1 MSHKHLNLEEREKFF
16 AWYEQGVSLREIG
29 RRLGRSHS
37 TFGRELKRNK
47 TGQGYCSNEYLT
59 FKYIPC
65 KAQAK
70 AEKRGWR
77 QRYKA
82 PLKNPQTFLFVRKN
96 LRAGLTPDEIAGRL
110 PLVHPGESISYETI
124 YRYIY
129 SKKMRKYKYW
139 QYLTLG
145 RKIRMKKNGR
155 SVHRNSKIPGSI
167 SIDLRPEIVSL
178 RSRAGDWETDNI
190 IGQQT
195 DKTALSVT
203 VERVTRLTLLTR
215 LSNRLAVTKR
225 DALVRRLGIFP
236 DRIRLTL
243 TADNGSENS
252 LHQQISQQLQL
263 LMFFCHAYHSWEKGT
278 VENTNGRIRRFI
290 PKGVSIDDLTD
301 EQIKR
306 VEIRLNSTPR
316 KCLGYLTPY
325 EKMDQV
331 LSTLKTASG
340 AFPL

>member
-16 AWYEQGVSLREIG
+16 TWHEQGISLREIG
-29 RRLGRSHS
+29 KRLGRSHS
-37 TFGRELKRNK
+37 TFVRELKRNK
-47 TGQGYCSNEYLT
+47 TGKGYCSNEYLT

-65 KAQAK
+65 KAQIK
-70 AEKRGWR
+70 AEKRGFR
-77 QRYKA
+77 QRYRA
-82 PLKNPQTFLFVRKN
+82 PLKNPLVFLFVRKH
-96 LRAGLTPDEIAGRL
+96 LRKGWTPDEISGRL
-110 PLVHPGESISYETI
+110 PKVHPGYSISYEAI

-129 SKKMRKYKYW
+129 SRRMKRFKYW

-145 RKIRMKKNGR
+145 RKKRMKKNGR

-167 SIDLRPEIVSL
+167 SIDLRPEIVAARL
-178 RSRAGDWETDNI
+178 RVGDWETDNV
-190 IGQQT
+190 IGKQT

-203 VERVTRLTLLTR
+203 VERVTKLTLLTK
-215 LSNRLAVTKR
+215 LLDRLAVTKR

-236 DRIRLTL
+236 KQIRLTL
-243 TADNGSENS
+243 TTDNGSENS
-252 LHQQISQQLQL
+252 LHKQISESLDL

-278 VENTNGRIRRFI
+278 VENQNGRIRRFI
-290 PKGVSIDDLTD
+290 PKGKSIDDLTE
-301 EQIKR
+301 EQIKE
-306 VEIRLNSTPR
+306 VEIKLNSTPR

-331 LSTLKTASG
+331 LFTLKTTSG